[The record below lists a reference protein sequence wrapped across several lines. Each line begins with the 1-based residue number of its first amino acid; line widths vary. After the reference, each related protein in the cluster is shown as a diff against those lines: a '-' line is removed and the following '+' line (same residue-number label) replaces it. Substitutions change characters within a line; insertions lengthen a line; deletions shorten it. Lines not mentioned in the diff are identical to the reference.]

1 MPTPSLIVKFRQQR
15 REGLRRTPGARL
27 GITLGVVSSL
37 FIMLAVYAGILTYA
51 HLTSDLPSLE
61 SIPARLEPPN
71 GTWLQPTRL
80 YDRTGMHIIL
90 ILQHPAAEGWRY
102 LSVSGGSTQ
111 PDSFADSLVQATIAA
126 LDPAFWQHPGFS
138 WRDLTEL
145 DPQSL
150 AQRLVLDLLLS
161 DEPPSLRRTLRLRLL
176 AGQLISRYGHARV
189 LEWYLNSTC
198 YGPLVYGADA
208 ASRAYF
214 GKSAADLSLA
224 EAAWLVAVAET
235 PQIDPM
241 AAPSAALQRQQQII
255 TQMHTQGMITAQQAD
270 QAAGQRLSFRSVVDQ
285 DGPFTAFSRLVLE
298 QIQQALP
305 SLPLERGG
313 LNITTTIDFDLQLQ
327 AACAMETQL
336 KRLQGDSAEVL
347 TAIGSSCEAARLLP
361 TLNLDGSLLNQDL
374 AASLVVLDP
383 ETGQVLAL
391 IGQDSPGLDPAHLPG
406 QPAGTLLT
414 PFIYLSAFV
423 RGFSPATL
431 IWEVPGEASL
441 SSVVLGPTHLE
452 DSTELKWTYHG
463 PVRLRTALANDYLA
477 AAAQMYQRVGADNAW
492 QTAWQ
497 FGLNSLGERPSGSGT
512 FEEFL
517 EEEVTLLESVHA
529 FSVFSNLGTQT
540 GQKLS
545 LDSASA
551 AVADLSPVA
560 VLRIEDS
567 TGNMLLDW
575 SRPQERPIVSPQMA
589 YLVNHVLTD
598 EVARWTSLG
607 HPNPLEIGRPAGARL
622 ATSLD
627 NTQSITVGYIPQR
640 VVGVWF
646 GSAGSGDQPVP
657 ALSSAALW
665 HAVIKS
671 AAQSLLVE
679 DWDAP
684 SGVTRLAVCDP
695 SGLLP
700 TQACPL
706 VVDEVFLAGNE
717 PSQLD
722 NLYQVLR
729 INRESGLLATV
740 FTPTELVEQHVYLV
754 VPEWAEPWAEQAGL
768 LVPPQGYDPI
778 YLAEQGSTSVSL
790 TSPAMFA
797 HVRGQVELRG
807 SAAGPNF
814 DYYRLQVGQG
824 LNPTRW
830 LLVGEDEQQPVTNGR
845 LGVWDTRGLQGLY
858 VVQLSV
864 VRTDSRVD
872 SIVLQVTVDNS
883 PPTVTIMD
891 PSAAEQFQGQV
902 GENILLQAAGM
913 DDLVLERLEF
923 YLDGELFLTLWQPPY
938 AAIWP
943 STPGE
948 HTFLVRAY
956 DLAGNH
962 SEQELQFSVQP

>member
-1 MPTPSLIVKFRQQR
+1 M
-15 REGLRRTPGARL
+15 
-27 GITLGVVSSL
+27 GVVSSL
-37 FIMLAVYAGILTYA
+37 LIISAVFAGILAYSD
-51 HLTSDLPSLE
+51 LTADLPSLE
-61 SIPARLEPPN
+61 SIPARLEPPT
-71 GTWLQPTRL
+71 GIWLQPTRL
-80 YDRTGMHIIL
+80 YDRTGEHVIL
-90 ILQHPAAEGWRY
+90 TLRHPAAEEGRY
-102 LSVSGGSTQ
+102 LSVSTASPQ
-111 PDSFADSLVQATIAA
+111 PGSFADTLVQATLAT
-126 LDPAFWQHPGFS
+126 LDPEFWQQPGFS
-138 WRDLTEL
+138 WRGLAES

-150 AQRLVLDLLLS
+150 AQRLVLDLLLA
-161 DEPPSLRRTLRLRLL
+161 DEPPSLRRTLHLRLS

-208 ASRAYF
+208 ASRVYF

-241 AAPSAALQRQQQII
+241 AAPQAALQRQQQII
-255 TQMHTQGMITAQQAD
+255 AEMLSQGVITAQQANL
-270 QAAGQRLSFRSVVDQ
+270 ASGQTLSFRPVAGQED
-285 DGPFTAFSRLVLE
+285 PFTIFTRLALE
-298 QIQQALP
+298 QVQLALP
-305 SLPLERGG
+305 SITLERGG
-313 LNITTTIDFDLQLQ
+313 LRIFTTVDYELQLQ
-327 AACAMETQL
+327 AACALQTQL
-336 KRLQGDSAEVL
+336 NRLQGDYAEVF
-347 TAIGSSCEAARLLP
+347 TAIGTPCEAARLLP
-361 TLNLDGSLLNQDL
+361 TLTLDSSQTFHDL
-374 AASLVVLDP
+374 GASLVVLDP
-383 ETGQVLAL
+383 ANSQVLAL

-414 PFIYLSAFV
+414 PFIYLSAFL

-441 SSVVLGPTHLE
+441 SLAAPSATLLD
-452 DSTELKWTYHG
+452 DSAGQDWAYHG

-497 FGLNSLGERPSGSGT
+497 FGLTSLGERPSGSGA

-517 EEEVTLLESVHA
+517 SGKITLLESVHA
-529 FSVFSNLGTQT
+529 FSIFSNLGAQT
-540 GQKLS
+540 GQQFA
-545 LDSASA
+545 LDSSSGDA
-551 AVADLSPVA
+551 LSPVA
-560 VLRIEDS
+560 VLRVEDS
-567 TGNMLLDW
+567 AGSVLLDW
-575 SRPQERPIVSPQMA
+575 SRSQERPIVSPQMA
-589 YLVNHVLTD
+589 YLVNHVLSD
-598 EVARWTSLG
+598 EVARWPTLG
-607 HPNPLEIGRPAGARL
+607 HPNPLEIGRPAGARF
-622 ATSLD
+622 AASLD
-627 NTQSITVGYIPQR
+627 GAQSVTVGFIPQR
-640 VVGVWF
+640 VVGVWV
-646 GSAGSGDQPVP
+646 GSAGSEAQSIP

-665 HAVIKS
+665 HAVIKV
-671 AAQSLLVE
+671 AARDLPVE
-679 DWDAP
+679 DWDMP
-684 SGVTRLAVCDP
+684 PGVTRLSVCDP

-700 TQACPL
+700 TPACPV

-740 FTPTELVEQHVYLV
+740 FTPSELVEEHVFLV

-768 LVPPQGYDPI
+768 SVPPQGYDPI
-778 YLAEQGSTSVSL
+778 YLAQQGSTAVQL

-830 LLVGEDEQQPVTNGR
+830 LLVGEDGQRPVTNGR

-864 VRTDSRVD
+864 VRADARVD
-872 SIVLQVTVDNS
+872 SVVLQVTVDNS
-883 PPTVTIMD
+883 PPTVAILD
-891 PSAAEQFQGQV
+891 PSPGEQFMSAAAER
-902 GENILLQAAGM
+902 ILLQAAGA

-923 YLDGELFLTLWQPPY
+923 YLDGELYLTLWQPPY
-938 AAIWP
+938 AALWP
-943 STPGE
+943 ATPGE